1 MEIRISLICLIA
13 FAKNIRQT
21 SDIRIRFVGAD
32 IDAVIGL
39 GLMLVMDARFPIG
52 LGLMLVM
59 DVGFS
64 IGLGIMLVMD
74 VGFPI
79 GLGLIIVMDV
89 GAGDRFDLLAP
100 SPKP

>member
-13 FAKNIRQT
+13 FAKNIRQI

-39 GLMLVMDARFPIG
+39 GLMLVMDAGFPIG
-52 LGLMLVM
+52 LGMMLVM
-59 DVGFS
+59 DAGVP
-64 IGLGIMLVMD
+64 IGLGMMLVMD

>member
-39 GLMLVMDARFPIG
+39 GLMLVMDA
-52 LGLMLVM
+52 
-59 DVGFS
+59 GFS

>member
-32 IDAVIGL
+32 IDAVIGSWL
-39 GLMLVMDARFPIG
+39 ILVMDAGFSIG
-52 LGLMLVM
+52 LGMMLVM

-64 IGLGIMLVMD
+64 IGLGMMLVMD

-89 GAGDRFDLLAP
+89 GLGDWPDFMGII
-100 SPKP
+100 PKA